1 MLQLHFLALLFNEEL
16 LLVKKYVGAFMLLN
30 FEFGVLLLAPESIFF
45 DSLVFGF
52 FDSLIVEL
60 VPFGFPFFG
69 FLLNE
74 GVVVATFRSSRVDHH
89 SSEPVCVKLV
99 WHAFFP

>member
-1 MLQLHFLALLFNEEL
+1 MLHFHFLALLFSKDL

-30 FEFGVLLLAPESIFF
+30 FEFGILLLAPKSIFF
-45 DSLVFGF
+45 NSLVFGF
-52 FDSLIVEL
+52 FDALIVEL
-60 VPFGFPFFG
+60 VPFALPFFR

-74 GVVVATFRSSRVDHH
+74 GVVVAAFRSSRVDHD

-99 WHAFFP
+99 WHALFP